1 LYFHQGHFYD
11 HIQNIIFVYVIFDSL
26 MEHGLATHW
35 TQVKEWRDLI
45 KFGSQAHDFFFKQIR
60 KGLQGRIFPT
70 SDPNRRRSE
79 RS

>member
-1 LYFHQGHFYD
+1 
-11 HIQNIIFVYVIFDSL
+11 

-45 KFGSQAHDFFFKQIR
+45 KFGSQAHDIFFFKQIR
-60 KGLQGRIFPT
+60 KGLQGMIFPT
-70 SDPNRRRSE
+70 SDPNGRRSE